1 MDEKDDLKGRLEQAA
16 GDLTDNQ
23 QLKREGQ
30 VDRAAAKIKEILEEA
45 RTKVDEAIERL
56 NVERAR
62 ARTQEILDEA
72 KAKVD
77 DAAEALKARL
87 RSDQ

>member
-1 MDEKDDLKGRLEQAA
+1 MNEKDDLKGRVEQAA
-16 GDLTDNQ
+16 GDLTDNP

-30 VDRAAAKIKEILEEA
+30 VDRAAAKIKGILEEA
-45 RTKVDEAIERL
+45 KTKVDEAIERL
-56 NVERAR
+56 DVERAR
-62 ARTQEILDEA
+62 ARTQEVLDEA

-77 DAAEALKARL
+77 DAAEALKTRL